1 MISIKLIINNVK
13 PKDSYIY
20 KIYNDITIKPQDIE
34 YPDITKIIMHNHL
47 ENNFHLSNKK
57 ALFYNIKNYMN
68 LLNKD
73 PFKIIPLTFHINC
86 KKDLHDDLQ
95 F

>member
-1 MISIKLIINNVK
+1 
-13 PKDSYIY
+13 
-20 KIYNDITIKPQDIE
+20 
-34 YPDITKIIMHNHL
+34 MHNHL

-73 PFKIIPLTFHINC
+73 PFQIIPLTFHINC
-86 KKDLHDDLQ
+86 KKELNEDL
-95 F
+95 